1 MNYRVPE
8 TDLFSAN
15 FDNAP
20 GGSIKQYPLR
30 VRDLPDE
37 EKPREKIA
45 HAGVRS
51 LSIAELLAVVLQI
64 GTKNEDVL
72 QMSKRIIREYGNIA
86 ISNETN
92 PEKISKDLQIPLLK
106 ASQVVAC
113 VEIGR
118 RLFKKNDM
126 GLAVIRNAHD
136 AYEFL
141 TEIRNLPKEQLC
153 GLYLDTHNR
162 VIHNETISIGTINSS
177 IVHPRE
183 VFKPAL
189 EYGAASIVLVH
200 NHPSGVLEPS
210 QSDIKI
216 TRQLIEAGRIIGIH
230 LMDHIIVSKKGF
242 VSIQENYE

>member
-1 MNYRVPE
+1 MNYTLAD
-8 TDLFSAN
+8 TDLLSTSFGNTKS
-15 FDNAP
+15 
-20 GGSIKQYPLR
+20 SLKQYTLK
-30 VRDLPDE
+30 VRDLPNED
-37 EKPREKIA
+37 KPREKLV
-45 HAGVRS
+45 HTGTNS
-51 LSIAELLAVVLQI
+51 LSLAELLAIVLQT

-72 QMSKRIIREYGNIA
+72 QMTKRIIREYGNIA

-92 PEKISKDLQIPLLK
+92 PEKIAQDLNIPLIK
-106 ASQVVAC
+106 ACQVVSC

-136 AYEFL
+136 AFEFL
-141 TEIRNLPKEQLC
+141 TEMRSLPKEQLC

-189 EYGAASIVLVH
+189 EYGAASVVLVH
-200 NHPSGVLEPS
+200 NHPSGILEPS
-210 QSDIKI
+210 QSDILI
-216 TRQLIEAGRIIGIH
+216 TKQLVEAGKIIGIH
-230 LMDHIIVSKKGF
+230 LMDHIIVSKQGF
-242 VSIQENYE
+242 VSIQADYE